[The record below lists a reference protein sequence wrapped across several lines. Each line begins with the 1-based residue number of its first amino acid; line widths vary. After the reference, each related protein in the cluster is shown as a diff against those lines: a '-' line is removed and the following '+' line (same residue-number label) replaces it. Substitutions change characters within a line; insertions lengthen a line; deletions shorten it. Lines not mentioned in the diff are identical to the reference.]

1 MKPPPQATTCLAC
14 QQPAVSRLADFGPQ
28 PIGHHFLENPTDSA
42 DTHPIVLG
50 QCESCGL
57 AQLIQPIPPAQ
68 LVPRVD
74 WIRYNEPEAHL
85 DALVDSLTQ
94 LPGLERTAKILGL
107 TYKEDSSLRRFQE
120 RGFPHTTRLE
130 MVADL
135 QISNPCAGVEWVQHQ
150 LKPSFVPHLRA
161 RHGSPQLIL
170 VRHILEHTHNT
181 PAFLA
186 AFRDW
191 VDPKGYVV
199 FELPDCA
206 RGFDLLDYTTFWE
219 DHSLYFVE
227 STFKATLEHH
237 GLEVAA
243 FFRYPGPYE
252 HCLVAVTQPRPMRP
266 APSLDYVPAERT
278 RIRRFAEGFSSRREA
293 IRAQLTAWRAQGPIA
308 LFGAGHQA
316 STFLNLVG
324 VADLINFVIDDHPRK
339 AGRYMPGCGLPIVT
353 SEFARQSNAQV
364 WLSTVGAEGERR
376 ILEKN
381 QDFVRNGGRFVSIY
395 PTQPDSL
402 FTPIA

>member
-1 MKPPPQATTCLAC
+1 MNPPAQANRCLAC
-14 QQPAVSRLADFGPQ
+14 QEPAVSRLADFGPQ
-28 PIGHHFLENPTDSA
+28 PVGHHFLESPDAHA

-57 AQLIQPIPPAQ
+57 AQLIHPILPAK

-85 DALVDSLTQ
+85 DALVETLTQ
-94 LPGLERTAKILGL
+94 LPGLDRQARILGL

-120 RGFPHTTRLE
+120 RGFTQTSRLD
-130 MVADL
+130 MVSDL
-135 QISNPCAGVEWVQHQ
+135 QIPNPCAGVEWVQHQ
-150 LKPSFVPHLRA
+150 LKPGLLPHLRA

-170 VRHILEHTHNT
+170 VRHIIEHTHDT
-181 PAFLA
+181 PGFLA
-186 AFRDW
+186 TFREW

-227 STFKATLEHH
+227 STFKATLERH

-243 FFRYPGPYE
+243 FLRYPGPYE
-252 HCLVAVTQPRPMRP
+252 HCLVAVTRPRPTLRP
-266 APSLDYVPAERT
+266 PSLDFVPAERV
-278 RIRRFAEGFSSRREA
+278 RVRRFAENFTARREA
-293 IRAQLTAWRAQGPIA
+293 IRAQLAAWRAQGPIA

-316 STFLNLVG
+316 STFLSLVG
-324 VADLINFVIDDHPRK
+324 VPDLIDFVIDDHPRK
-339 AGRYMPGCGLPIVT
+339 AGRFMPGCALPIVT
-353 SEFARQSNAQV
+353 SEFARQSNANV
-364 WLSTVGAEGERR
+364 WLSTVGAESERR

-381 QDFVRNGGRFVSIY
+381 QDFVRKGGRFVSIY
-395 PTQPDSL
+395 PTQPGSL